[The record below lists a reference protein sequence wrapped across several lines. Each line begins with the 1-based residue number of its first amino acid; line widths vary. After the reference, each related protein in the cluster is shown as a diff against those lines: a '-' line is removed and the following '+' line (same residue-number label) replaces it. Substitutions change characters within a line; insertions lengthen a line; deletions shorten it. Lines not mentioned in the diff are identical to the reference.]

1 MSFLES
7 PRCPRP
13 YCVGT
18 GRGISELGLNCNSR
32 MLELGRCLEGPVSS
46 PGGGHCTPE
55 ASRPPA
61 IFNDLEV

>member
-1 MSFLES
+1 MGGWQRS
-7 PRCPRP
+7 PAQSWAWIAAAGGWNWDTALRALPP
-13 YCVGT
+13 
-18 GRGISELGLNCNSR
+18 
-32 MLELGRCLEGPVSS
+32 